1 MVKAPI
7 HVRRPSYR
15 GSNPKKQAKMLE
27 LSKAATLLERHINDL
42 LQEQQAPIV
51 NYMYHEIARDTGIP
65 EDIVSDLCFGIDGGN
80 HGFTVIR
87 SDLTDEEVMEL
98 MHSG

>member
-15 GSNPKKQAKMLE
+15 GSNTKKQAKMLE
-27 LSKAATLLERHINDL
+27 LSRAASVLERHINDL
-42 LQEQQAPIV
+42 LQKQEAPIA
-51 NYMYHEIARDTGIP
+51 NYMYHEIASDTGIP
-65 EDIVSDLCFGIDGGN
+65 EDVVSDLCFGIDGGH

-87 SDLTDEEVMEL
+87 SDLTFEEAMEL
-98 MHSG
+98 MHSK